1 MIKFFRKIRQ
11 NLLMEN
17 KTGKYFKY
25 AFGEIVLVVLGILI
39 ALQINNWNEHRKERK
54 SEIKYLTN
62 IKLDL
67 QKDIISLNEQINI
80 RKNKVVVTND
90 LISHINGN
98 QIADINLLAKN
109 VYATLMEERFTPNN
123 GTYNEL
129 ASSGNLSLIENDSI
143 KQLLLELVELYKN
156 NSFAIEHEAFEYKE
170 YINKSLFRY
179 VDLDRLK
186 PVYYGEKTNAEQN
199 INFEDF
205 NDLFKSLEYKNGL
218 TISNIISKD
227 FIPFYEN
234 IKDNSNK
241 IIEIIIKNI
250 EANND

>member
-1 MIKFFRKIRQ
+1 
-11 NLLMEN
+11 MEQN
-17 KTGKYFKY
+17 KTSKYFKY
-25 AFGEIVLVVLGILI
+25 AIGEIILVVIGILI
-39 ALQINNWNEHRKERK
+39 ALSINNWNEHRKERI
-54 SEIKYLTN
+54 SEVKYLTN

-80 RKNKVVVTND
+80 RKNKDVITND
-90 LISHINGN
+90 LILHINGN
-98 QIADINLLAKN
+98 QITDIDLLAKN
-109 VYATLMEERFTPNN
+109 VYSTIMEERFTPNN

-156 NSFAIEHEAFEYKE
+156 NSFTIEHEAFEYKE

-186 PVYYGEKTNAEQN
+186 PVYYGEKTAAEQN
-199 INFEDF
+199 INFDNF
-205 NDLFKSLEYKNGL
+205 NALLKSLEYKNGL
-218 TISNIISKD
+218 AISNIISKD

-234 IKDNSNK
+234 IKDKSIR
-241 IIEIIIKNI
+241 IIEIINKNL